1 MLFAKTET
9 FMHFRRIIT
18 ILLTVSIFI
27 IEAVAGPVLETR
39 ATYVQPDGKSFSVSI
54 SGDEWVRVRLTD
66 DGCAIVKDQ
75 EGWWCYGT
83 YDSEGRITSTGYHV
97 GDIVP
102 GEITAA
108 SRNIP
113 YNILSQKA
121 KERRFNRTAIEAAIQ
136 ETRTSAALTKSGNG
150 TITKKALVLLVEF
163 EDVKFQHSKAD
174 FEKLM
179 NEKGY
184 KGTGSVKDYYEDQ
197 FGEGWEFN
205 FTVSNI
211 ITLTKPV
218 RYYGENNADNEDVR
232 PWDMVKDACELA
244 DKTQN
249 INFAEYDQDGDG
261 WVDNIYIFYAG
272 KSESEHTSNTEL
284 IWPHQYFIYSGEGIE
299 VKVDN
304 KKINRYACS
313 AEIAGHRSLTG
324 IGSFCHE
331 YGHTFG
337 LVDTYDTDYDK
348 SGGWAAGTWH
358 TTSLMDGG
366 NYNNNSSTPPNLNC
380 IEREILGLGTAIN
393 ITAGQTYTLEPIH
406 KNGTYCKLESG
417 TPGEYYLFECRSNQG
432 WDKYIGG
439 QGMLVYH
446 IDKVAKEMIGGYEYS
461 RWVANSVNADQQ
473 HQCADI
479 IEADGRSDKIS
490 SYYDLEQSVKGIFFP
505 QANVT
510 SITNVGKPSLTYWY
524 GKDPNI
530 SITGIRKE
538 GDNVVFS
545 AIINSELTGIPLVSD
560 VTFTAFPD
568 AVIIKFN
575 KNDISLAG
583 SPVVE
588 WRSKTETEYS
598 EAQAIEYEDGK
609 YAVKINGLE
618 SGNVSYEV
626 QIRFK
631 HNNITGNVYRLPFMT
646 KREPQVTW
654 PYMFIS
660 QSEVRKGE
668 GIALHVVNADGDVSW
683 EYNGK
688 SLDTLNDFHL
698 YPTDDGTL
706 KAIITRYEGGYDTII
721 KEITVKE

>member
-18 ILLTVSIFI
+18 VLLTVSLFI
-27 IEAVAGPVLETR
+27 MEAVAGPVIETR
-39 ATYVQPDGKSFSVSI
+39 ATYVQPDGKSFTVSI
-54 SGDEWVRVRLTD
+54 SGDEWVRIRLTD
-66 DGCAIVKDQ
+66 DGCAIIKDQ

-83 YDSEGRITSTGYHV
+83 YDNDGKISSTGYHV
-97 GDIVP
+97 GDSVP
-102 GEITAA
+102 SDIAAA

-113 YNILSQKA
+113 YSILSQKA
-121 KERRFNRTAIEAAIQ
+121 KERRFNRRAIEAAIQ
-136 ETRTSAALTKSGNG
+136 NTRSCAALTKSGNE
-150 TITKKALVLLVEF
+150 TITQKALVLLVEF
-163 EDVKFQHSKAD
+163 KDVKFQYSKED

-197 FGEGWEFN
+197 FGEGWEFI
-205 FTVSNI
+205 FTVSDI

-218 RYYGENNADNEDVR
+218 RYYGENNADNEDIR

-249 INFAEYDQDGDG
+249 IDFAQYDQDGDG

-272 KSESEHTSNTEL
+272 KSESENTANTEL

-299 VKVDN
+299 VNVDN

-313 AEIAGHRSLTG
+313 AEISGPRSLTG
-324 IGSFCHE
+324 IGPFCHE

-348 SGGWAAGTWH
+348 NGGWAAGTWH

-380 IEREILGLGTAIN
+380 IEREILGLGTVVN
-393 ITAGQTYTLEPIH
+393 IKAGQTYTLEPIH
-406 KNGTYCKLESG
+406 KNGTYCRLESG

-446 IDKVAKEMIGGYEYS
+446 IDKIAKETIGAYEYS
-461 RWVANSVNADQQ
+461 RWIANSVNADQQ

-490 SYYDLEQSVKGIFFP
+490 SYSDLEQSIKGIFFP

-524 GKDPNI
+524 GKDPNV

-538 GDNVVFS
+538 GENVVFS

-575 KNDISLAG
+575 KNDASLAG

-598 EAQAIEYEDGK
+598 VAQAIEYDNGK
-609 YAVKINGLE
+609 YAVKIDCLE

-631 HNNITGNVYRLPFMT
+631 QNNITGNVYRLPFMT

-698 YPTDDGTL
+698 YPTIGGTL